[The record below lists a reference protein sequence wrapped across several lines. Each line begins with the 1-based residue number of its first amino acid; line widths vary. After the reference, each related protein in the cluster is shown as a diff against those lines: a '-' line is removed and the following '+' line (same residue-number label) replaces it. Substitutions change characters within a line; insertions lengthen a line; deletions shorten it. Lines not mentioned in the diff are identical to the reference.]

1 MQKEQQDL
9 DRKYTEYVNKNDA
22 LSEKIHELSTKL
34 TSTKQSIEENERI
47 RVGLEQEYKHT
58 NVVISKLQAE
68 IQDYEKKLEE
78 LKIQN
83 DSFDKVKQEMQQK
96 YRKPLEENK
105 KKMQVLKKILGN
117 LSEDQ
122 VMVEILKEKKIQN
135 EFSVRMKQIED
146 EIEQYRVLY
155 ANLIEEGDE

>member
-1 MQKEQQDL
+1 
-9 DRKYTEYVNKNDA
+9 
-22 LSEKIHELSTKL
+22 
-34 TSTKQSIEENERI
+34 
-47 RVGLEQEYKHT
+47 
-58 NVVISKLQAE
+58 
-68 IQDYEKKLEE
+68 
-78 LKIQN
+78 
-83 DSFDKVKQEMQQK
+83 MQQK

-135 EFSVRMKQIED
+135 EFSARMKQIED
-146 EIEQYRVLY
+146 EIKQYRVLY